1 MLHRTSDGLE
11 VLVVPGNVLAGAR
24 HIGVTVEPSGG
35 SPARTGPAQVTG
47 DVS

>member
-11 VLVVPGNVLAGAR
+11 VLVVPGDVLAGAQ
-24 HIGVTVEPSGG
+24 HIGITEEPAGG
-35 SPARTGPAQVTG
+35 SPARTGPPRVTG